1 MTTAITVES
10 LGKLYRLGH
19 QIKRATSAREAVK
32 NAALSPFRYLKYR
45 LSPMTDEDTLWA
57 LKDISFEV
65 KEGEV
70 LGIIGANGAGK
81 STLLKILSR
90 ITDPTE
96 GRAVIRGRVNA
107 LLEVGVGFNP
117 ELTGLRAET

>member
-1 MTTAITVES
+1 MSGNIAISVEG
-10 LGKLYRLGH
+10 LGKRYRLGH
-19 QIKRATSAREAVK
+19 EVKRATSAREAVK
-32 NAALSPFRYLKYR
+32 NTALSPFRYLNWR
-45 LSPMTDEDTLWA
+45 LSAMTEEDTLWA

-81 STLLKILSR
+81 STLLTILSR

-96 GRAVIRGRVNA
+96 GRAVIGRCH
-107 LLEVGVGFNP
+107 
-117 ELTGLRAET
+117 

>member
-1 MTTAITVES
+1 MPPAITVES
-10 LGKLYRLGH
+10 LGKRYRLGH
-19 QIKRATSAREAVK
+19 QIKRATSAREAVT

-81 STLLKILSR
+81 STLLKFLSR
-90 ITDPTE
+90 ITDP
-96 GRAVIRGRVNA
+96 G
-107 LLEVGVGFNP
+107 
-117 ELTGLRAET
+117 GLQVAG

>member
-10 LGKLYRLGH
+10 LGKRYRLGH
-19 QIKRATSAREAVK
+19 QIKRATSAREAAK

-45 LSPMTDEDTLWA
+45 LPPMTDEDPLWA

-70 LGIIGANGAGK
+70 LGIIGTNGAGK

-90 ITDPTE
+90 ITDPVGCRLQVE
-96 GRAVIRGRVNA
+96 GCR
-107 LLEVGVGFNP
+107 LH
-117 ELTGLRAET
+117 